1 MFSKFFESADG
12 VLSRCVSAGPIL
24 VVAVAACAS
33 QMARADIVCNKGA
46 QGAGLTCQSTGAG
59 GHTEVLFRRVP
70 AWGFNA
76 GLVLVDMCRISG
88 DLIKDQQA
96 TPGQIQVPGQSN
108 IVVKNIP
115 NGAAQK
121 QVDLNRKTCL
131 RRYCTDE
138 YHTFSFLIDGAPIP
152 ILPSVAL
159 AISIGF
165 SKSSFEVKC
174 QNIDREVLGDEYFL

>member
-1 MFSKFFESADG
+1 MFSIFFKSAHG
-12 VLSRCVSAGPIL
+12 VWGRCEFGTPFL
-24 VVAVAACAS
+24 VAAVFACAS
-33 QMARADIVCNKGA
+33 QVARADIICDKGTE
-46 QGAGLTCQSTGAG
+46 GAGLTCKSTGTS

-76 GLVLVDMCRISG
+76 GIVLVDMCRVPG
-88 DLIKDQQA
+88 DLTKVGQDSPIKGDAQ
-96 TPGQIQVPGQSN
+96 GQGNV
-108 IVVKNIP
+108 IVKKIP
-115 NGAAQK
+115 IVDAQK

-138 YHTFSFLIDGAPIP
+138 FHAFSFLLDGAPIP
-152 ILPSVAL
+152 LPPAAAL

-174 QNIDREVLGDEYFL
+174 QNIDREEMGDEYF